1 MQTYPLAKGNDDVVY
16 WAMFLRKVSIDKDG
30 KRHDYWA
37 LVESVRTER
46 GPRQR
51 IVSYLGD
58 MDEAGR
64 LGVHHAIEKDPSIQE
79 SLFDETSPEW
89 VEVNVRRVRTE
100 RSRRFGDVWLALEL
114 IKKLGLGELF
124 DRVMPETHPKIS
136 WAILAE
142 VLVVSRFCEPS
153 SELHIAE
160 QFYRKSA
167 LSDLLGIPDED
178 IYDNRLYRALDKL
191 LEHKDEIQKHLKE
204 RLGELFH
211 IAYDILLYDV
221 TSTYFEGQVSGN
233 LQAQQGYSR
242 DSRPDCKQVCI
253 GLVVTKEGIPLG
265 YEVFKGNR
273 HDSKT
278 VETII
283 EKMESLYGKSDRIWI
298 MDRGMASADNLELL
312 QEEGRRYII
321 GTPKNQLKKFEQH
334 LLTQDWK
341 QVHEGLEVKLC
352 PSPDGSE
359 ELFILCRS
367 RARKEKEQ
375 AIHNRFVERLKK
387 GLERVKKSCASGRVK
402 NVRLVERRIGRL
414 LERYNR
420 ASPLF
425 DIDVKEL
432 NGKLDLTWTIH
443 DTYSDWAR
451 LSEGYYLLRTNI
463 KDWTPEDLWKAYIQ
477 LTEAEAAFRIQKQD
491 LNLRPIWHQREDRVQ
506 AHILVCFLAYVL
518 WKCLA
523 QMCKQ
528 GGLGNEPRTVLQEIK
543 NLTLVDVVLLTR
555 TGTEIRLRCVS
566 KPEQHLAI
574 LLQKLNLRPP
584 PRLEMKLKL

>member
-1 MQTYPLAKGNDDVVY
+1 
-16 WAMFLRKVSIDKDG
+16 MFLRKISVDKNG
-30 KRHDYWA
+30 KRHEYWA
-37 LVESVRTER
+37 LAESVRTER

-64 LGVHHAIEKDPSIQE
+64 LGIHHAVEKGLPTQE

-89 VEVNVRRVRTE
+89 VEVNVRKVRTE

-114 IKKLGLGELF
+114 IKKLGLGELL

-136 WAILAE
+136 WAVLAN
-142 VLVVSRFCEPS
+142 VLIVSRFCEPS

-160 QFYRKSA
+160 QFYGKSA

-178 IYDNRLYRALDKL
+178 IYENRLYRALDKL
-191 LEHKDEIQKHLKE
+191 LEHKDDIQKHLKE
-204 RLGELFH
+204 RLGELFN
-211 IAYDILLYDV
+211 ITYDILLYDV
-221 TSTYFEGQVSGN
+221 TSTYFEGQASGN
-233 LQAQQGYSR
+233 SQARQGYSR

-265 YEVFKGNR
+265 YEIFEGNR

-278 VETII
+278 VEII
-283 EKMESLYGKSDRIWI
+283 IQKMEFLYGKSDRVWI

-312 QEEGRRYII
+312 EEQGRRYII
-321 GTPKNQLKKFEQH
+321 GTSKSQLKKFEQH

-352 PSPDGSE
+352 PSPDAGE
-359 ELFILCRS
+359 EIFILCRS
-367 RARKEKEQ
+367 QARREKEQ
-375 AIHNRFVERLKK
+375 AIHNRFVERLEK
-387 GLERVKKSCASGRVK
+387 GLHKVKKSCASGRVK

-432 NGKLDLTWTIH
+432 DGKLDLSWTIH
-443 DTYSDWAR
+443 DTYNDWAR
-451 LSEGYYLLRTNI
+451 LSEGHYLLRTNI

-477 LTEAEAAFRIQKQD
+477 LTEAEAAFRIHKQD
-491 LNLRPIWHQREDRVQ
+491 LKLRPIWHQREDRVQ

-518 WKCLA
+518 WKCLG

-528 GGLGNEPRTVLQEIK
+528 AGLGNEPRTVLEEIK
-543 NLTLVDVVLLTR
+543 NLTLVDVVLQTR

-584 PRLEMKLKL
+584 TRLEMKLKM

>member
-1 MQTYPLAKGNDDVVY
+1 
-16 WAMFLRKVSIDKDG
+16 MFLRKFSIAKDG

-51 IVSYLGD
+51 VVFYLGD

-64 LGVHHAIEKDPSIQE
+64 LGIHHAVEKGLPTQE
-79 SLFDETSPEW
+79 SLFDETSAEW

-100 RSRRFGDVWLALEL
+100 RIRRFGDVWLALEL
-114 IKKLGLGELF
+114 IKKLGVDELF
-124 DRVMPETHPKIS
+124 DRVIPETHPKIS
-136 WAILAE
+136 WALLAN

-153 SELHIAE
+153 SELYIAE
-160 QFYRKSA
+160 EFYRKSA
-167 LSDLLGIPDED
+167 LSDLLGIPEED

-191 LEHKDEIQKHLKE
+191 LEHKDDIQKHLKE
-204 RLGELFH
+204 RLGDLFH
-211 IAYDILLYDV
+211 ITYDILLYDV
-221 TSTYFEGQVSGN
+221 TSSYFEGQASRN
-233 LQAQQGYSR
+233 PQAQQGYSR
-242 DSRPDCKQVCI
+242 DSRADCKQVCI
-253 GLVVTKEGIPLG
+253 GLVVTREGLPLG
-265 YEVFKGNR
+265 YEVFEGNR

-312 QEEGRRYII
+312 QDEGRRYII

-367 RARKEKEQ
+367 AARKQKEQ

-425 DIDVKEL
+425 DVDVKEL
-432 NGKLDLTWTIH
+432 NGKLDLTWTTH

-491 LNLRPIWHQREDRVQ
+491 LHLRPIWHQREDRVQ

-518 WKCLA
+518 WKCMA
-523 QMCKQ
+523 QLCKQ
-528 GGLGNEPRTVLQEIK
+528 AGLGNEPRKILEEIK

-574 LLQKLNLRPP
+574 LLHKLNLKPP
-584 PRLEMKLKL
+584 ARLEMKLKL

>member
-1 MQTYPLAKGNDDVVY
+1 
-16 WAMFLRKVSIDKDG
+16 MFLRKFSIDKDG

-51 IVSYLGD
+51 VVSYLGD

-64 LGVHHAIEKDPSIQE
+64 VGIHHTVEKGLPTQE

-89 VEVNVRRVRTE
+89 VEVNVRKVRTE

-124 DRVMPETHPKIS
+124 DRVIPETHPKIS
-136 WAILAE
+136 WALLAN

-204 RLGELFH
+204 RLGELFQ

-221 TSTYFEGQVSGN
+221 TSTYFEGQASRN
-233 LQAQQGYSR
+233 PQAQQGYSR
-242 DSRPDCKQVCI
+242 DGRPDCKQVCI

-265 YEVFKGNR
+265 YEVFEGNR

-278 VETII
+278 VEIII

-312 QEEGRRYII
+312 QEEGRRYIL

-341 QVHEGLEVKLC
+341 HVHEGLEVKLC

-367 RARKEKEQ
+367 EARREKEQ
-375 AIHNRFVERLKK
+375 AIHNRFVQRLDK
-387 GLERVKKSCASGRVK
+387 GLHKVKKSCASGRVK

-477 LTEAEAAFRIQKQD
+477 LTEAEAAFRIHKQD

-528 GGLGNEPRTVLQEIK
+528 AGLGNEPRTILEEIR
-543 NLTLVDVVLLTR
+543 NLTMVDVVLLTR
-555 TGTEIRLRCVS
+555 TRTEIRLRCVS

-574 LLQKLNLRPP
+574 LLHKLNLKPP
-584 PRLEMKLKL
+584 SRLEMKLKL

>member
-1 MQTYPLAKGNDDVVY
+1 
-16 WAMFLRKVSIDKDG
+16 MFLRKFSTDKDG
-30 KRHDYWA
+30 KRLDYWA

-64 LGVHHAIEKDPSIQE
+64 LGIHHAVEKDLSVQE
-79 SLFDETSPEW
+79 SLFDVTLPEW
-89 VEVNVRRVRTE
+89 AEVNVRKVRTE
-100 RSRRFGDVWLALEL
+100 RSRRFGDVWLALEM

-124 DRVMPETHPKIS
+124 DGMMPDIHPKIS
-136 WAILAE
+136 WARLAE
-142 VLVVSRFCEPS
+142 VLVISRFCEPS

-167 LSDLLGIPDED
+167 LSDLMGISDED

-191 LEHKDEIQKHLKE
+191 LEHKEDIQKHLKE

-211 IAYDILLYDV
+211 ISYDILLYDV
-221 TSTYFEGQVSGN
+221 TSTYFEGQASRN
-233 LQAQQGYSR
+233 PQAKQGYSR

-265 YEVFKGNR
+265 YEIFEGNR
-273 HDSKT
+273 HDSTT

-283 EKMESLYGKSDRIWI
+283 EKMESLYGKSDRVWI
-298 MDRGMASADNLELL
+298 MDRGMASAENLELL
-312 QEEGRRYII
+312 EEEGRRYII
-321 GTPKNQLKKFEQH
+321 GTNKNQLKKFQQH

-341 QVHEGLEVKLC
+341 HVHEGLEVKLC
-352 PSPDGSE
+352 PSPEGGNE
-359 ELFILCRS
+359 TFILCRS
-367 RARKEKEQ
+367 EARREKEH
-375 AIHNRFVERLKK
+375 AIHNRFIERLEK
-387 GLERVKKSCASGRVK
+387 GLLKVKKSCASGRSKKPEV
-402 NVRLVERRIGRL
+402 VGRRIGRL

-425 DIDVKEL
+425 DIEVKEL
-432 NGKLDLTWTIH
+432 DGRTDISWTIH

-451 LSEGYYLLRTNI
+451 LSEGHYLLRTNI

-477 LTEAEAAFRIQKQD
+477 LTEAEAAFRVHKQD
-491 LNLRPIWHQREDRVQ
+491 LKLRPIWHQREDRVQ

-518 WKCLA
+518 WKCLG

-528 GGLGNEPRTVLQEIK
+528 AGLGNEPRMVLQEIK
-543 NLTLVDVVLLTR
+543 NLTLIDVVLQTR
-555 TGTEIRLRCVS
+555 TGTEIRIRCVS

-584 PRLEMKLKL
+584 PRLDMKRNL